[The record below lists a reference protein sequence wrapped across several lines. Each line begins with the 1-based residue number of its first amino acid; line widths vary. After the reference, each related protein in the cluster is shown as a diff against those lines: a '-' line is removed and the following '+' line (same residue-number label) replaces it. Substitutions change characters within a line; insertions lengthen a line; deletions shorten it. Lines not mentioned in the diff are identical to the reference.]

1 MLLTEYQNP
10 SCTRWAAPRPPV
22 RPSARWAWGH
32 RRLCHQRPHLRQRV
46 IPLLVAA
53 VALASFMVL
62 QLLMMVPTLLS
73 AWPLLLQMV
82 AASPRSADGMG
93 DGRGAGEREHVVK
106 PQEPARVHWRH
117 VWAACSQE
125 RVSPHERFLVEP
137 HQSKMPA
144 ELTAAVVHWQG
155 CCE

>member
-1 MLLTEYQNP
+1 M
-10 SCTRWAAPRPPV
+10 
-22 RPSARWAWGH
+22 
-32 RRLCHQRPHLRQRV
+32 

-93 DGRGAGEREHVVK
+93 DGRGAGEREHVVR
-106 PQEPARVHWRH
+106 PRERARLH
-117 VWAACSQE
+117 
-125 RVSPHERFLVEP
+125 
-137 HQSKMPA
+137 
-144 ELTAAVVHWQG
+144 
-155 CCE
+155 